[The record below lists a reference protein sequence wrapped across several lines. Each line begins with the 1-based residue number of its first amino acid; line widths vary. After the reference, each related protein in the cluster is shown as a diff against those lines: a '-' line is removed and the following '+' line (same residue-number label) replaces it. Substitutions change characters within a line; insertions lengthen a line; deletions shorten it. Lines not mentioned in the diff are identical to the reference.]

1 MAGQGEASAGFRGAD
16 AVTGLRGAEEAA
28 LGRADVTPALACP
41 RWMALPGGLG
51 HAAGMSTWRERAGTV
66 FETQKRPAFAARGMV
81 VTNHPAASAAGAQML
96 AEGGNAVDAAVAAL
110 LALSVCEPMMVGLFG
125 GGLMH
130 LAGADG
136 AHVVL
141 DGMACAPLATRPEM
155 FEGRDPR
162 LQSVGALSVAVPAN
176 LLAWEAA
183 LRDHGRLSLADAIEP
198 AIRLASRGFVA
209 GAYLAECTA
218 EVAAD
223 LARDRGL
230 SALFLP
236 DGAPIR
242 PGQLLRNPALA
253 ETLRTIAQEGS
264 AALHEGDLGTS
275 ASLDLARRGGLLST
289 DDLAAARLVRRR
301 PVRGTYRGLEVIGPP
316 PPSAGG
322 VHLVQMLNVLEG
334 FDIVGSGF
342 GTPATLHLVAEAL
355 KLAFADRAVATAD
368 PAFLDV
374 PVARLTSRAY
384 ADERRTLLD
393 TARARD
399 WQAGVAMP
407 ESRYTTHVTVADGEG
422 GIACCTHTINSLFGA
437 RILLPE
443 TGLIPNN
450 YMALFDP
457 VPGRAQS
464 IEPGKRVTTSMAPT
478 ILRRD
483 GRPWAALG
491 LPGGLRIFGAAM
503 QAVLNLVDH
512 GMSLQEAVEAPRL
525 WTMGGAVETEPAF
538 EAATRE
544 ALAAMGHAVQPVP
557 HVAGGMCAIRL
568 HEDGMLEG
576 AACWRADGAPI
587 GLGGGPARAGV
598 RFWPDAAR

>member
-1 MAGQGEASAGFRGAD
+1 
-16 AVTGLRGAEEAA
+16 
-28 LGRADVTPALACP
+28 
-41 RWMALPGGLG
+41 
-51 HAAGMSTWRERAGTV
+51 
-66 FETQKRPAFAARGMV
+66 
-81 VTNHPAASAAGAQML
+81 
-96 AEGGNAVDAAVAAL
+96 VAAL

-141 DGMACAPLATRPEM
+141 DGMASAPLATRPEM

-162 LQSVGALSVAVPAN
+162 VQSVGALSVAVPAN

-183 LRDHGRLSLADAIEP
+183 LRDHGRLSLADVAEP
-198 AIRLASRGFVA
+198 AIRLASRGFAA
-209 GAYLAECTA
+209 GGYLSECIAEA
-218 EVAAD
+218 AAD

-230 SALFLP
+230 AALFLP
-236 DGAPIR
+236 DGAALR
-242 PGQLLRNPALA
+242 PGHILRNPALA
-253 ETLRTIAQEGS
+253 ETLRTIAQEGA

-289 DDLAAARLVRRR
+289 DDLAAARVIRRK
-301 PVRGTYRGLEVIGPP
+301 PVRGTYRGVEVIGPP

-322 VHLVQMLNVLEG
+322 VHLVQMLNLLEH
-334 FDIVGSGF
+334 FDIAGSGF
-342 GTPATLHLVAEAL
+342 GTPRSLHLIAEAL

-374 PVARLTSRAY
+374 PVERLTSRAY
-384 ADERRTLLD
+384 AAERRALLD
-393 TARARD
+393 PMRARD
-399 WQAGVAMP
+399 WAAGVARA
-407 ESRYTTHVTVADGEG
+407 ESAYTTHVTVADGEG
-422 GIACCTHTINSLFGA
+422 NVACCTHTINSLFGA

-464 IEPGKRVTTSMAPT
+464 VAPGKRVTTSMAPT

-491 LPGGLRIFGAAM
+491 LPGGLRIFGSAM

-525 WTMGGAVETEPAF
+525 WTMGGPVELEVGFGA
-538 EAATRE
+538 EIRA
-544 ALAAMGHAVQPVP
+544 ALAGMGHDAQPVP
-557 HVAGGMCAIRL
+557 HVAGGMCAIRFGT
-568 HEDGMLEG
+568 DGMMEG
-576 AACWRADGAPI
+576 AACWRADGAPVGI
-587 GLGGGPARAGV
+587 GGGPAQAGV

>member
-1 MAGQGEASAGFRGAD
+1 
-16 AVTGLRGAEEAA
+16 
-28 LGRADVTPALACP
+28 
-41 RWMALPGGLG
+41 MALSGALG
-51 HAAGMSTWRERAGTV
+51 HAAPMSTWRERAGTV
-66 FETQKRPAFAARGMV
+66 FSTEKRPAFAARGMV

-96 AEGGNAVDAAVAAL
+96 AEGGNATDAAVAAM

-130 LAGADG
+130 LASPDG

-141 DGMACAPLATRPEM
+141 DGMASAPLATRPEM

-183 LRDHGRLSLADAIEP
+183 LRDHGRLSLADVIEP
-198 AIRLASRGFVA
+198 AIRLASRGFTA
-209 GAYLAECTA
+209 GAYLSECTA

-230 SALFLP
+230 SALFRP

-242 PGQLLRNPALA
+242 PGQLIRNPALA
-253 ETLRTIAQEGS
+253 ETLRTVAQEGA
-264 AALHEGDLGTS
+264 AALHQGDLGTS

-289 DDLAAARLVRRR
+289 DDLAAVRVIRR
-301 PVRGTYRGLEVIGPP
+301 EPVRGTYRSVEVIGPP

-322 VHLVQMLNVLEG
+322 VHVLQMLNVLEH
-334 FDIVGSGF
+334 FDVAASGF
-342 GTPATLHLVAEAL
+342 GTPATLHLLAEAL

-374 PVARLTSRAY
+374 PVERLTSKGY
-384 ADERRTLLD
+384 AAERRALLD
-393 TARARD
+393 PVRARE
-399 WQAGVAMP
+399 WQAGVARP

-464 IEPGKRVTTSMAPT
+464 VEPGKRVTTSMAPT

-491 LPGGLRIFGAAM
+491 LPGGLRIFGSAM

-512 GMSLQEAVEAPRL
+512 GMTLQEAVEAPRL
-525 WTMGGAVETEPAF
+525 WTMGGAVEM
-538 EAATRE
+538 EAGFGPDLRA
-544 ALAAMGHAVQPVP
+544 ALAAMGHAPQAVP
-557 HVAGGMCAIRL
+557 HVAGGMCAVRF
-568 HEDGMLEG
+568 HEDGLLEG
-576 AACWRADGAPI
+576 AACWRADGAPV
-587 GLGGGPARAGV
+587 GLGGGPARPGV
-598 RFWPDAAR
+598 RFWPDATR